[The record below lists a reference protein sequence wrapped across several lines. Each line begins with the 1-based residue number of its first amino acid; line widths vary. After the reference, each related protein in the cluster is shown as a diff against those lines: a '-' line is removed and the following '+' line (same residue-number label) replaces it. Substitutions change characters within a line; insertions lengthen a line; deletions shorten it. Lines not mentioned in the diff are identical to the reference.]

1 MSLGKSRTERAC
13 TLSWFSNWS
22 PEQRQQFGNTL
33 INKHRHCHEVSDAS
47 LESLM
52 SQLGEISLNAKHKE
66 GPSVF
71 DCQLKIFSKW
81 YSSWTDNEKS
91 EFATDLN
98 SKYPEFMASLKLQ
111 IQ

>member
-1 MSLGKSRTERAC
+1 
-13 TLSWFSNWS
+13 
-22 PEQRQQFGNTL
+22 
-33 INKHRHCHEVSDAS
+33 
-47 LESLM
+47 M

-71 DCQLKIFSKW
+71 DCQLKIFNKW
-81 YSSWTDNEKS
+81 YSNWTDNEKS

-98 SKYPEFMASLKLQ
+98 SKYPEFMDSLKVQ